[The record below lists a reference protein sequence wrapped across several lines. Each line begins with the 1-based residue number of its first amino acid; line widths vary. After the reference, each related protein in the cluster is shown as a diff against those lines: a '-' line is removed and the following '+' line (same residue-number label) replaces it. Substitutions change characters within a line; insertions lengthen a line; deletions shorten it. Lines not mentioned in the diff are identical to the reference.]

1 MMPQAAGVWLAKYGL
16 RNVLSESGDLNF
28 CKMAEEML
36 KKLFEEQ
43 LNCSIC
49 LDIYTDPKLLQC
61 FHVYCRQCLVPLVD
75 RDQQGQLG
83 LSCPTCRQVTP
94 IPDRG
99 VAGLQPAFHINHL
112 LEVQESLEKVENPTA
127 TPEGAAKD
135 PEIVEPYFRFCF
147 EHPEE
152 ELRLYCETC
161 GELVCVQCAVKGGKH
176 HDHDCAGLKKAF
188 QGYNDEITSSL
199 EAMEKQVR
207 TAEKALTQFSTRC
220 GEISDQRAVTED
232 RIHITFRRLREV
244 LNVRETELIGRLH
257 ELTQEKLKDLAAQRD
272 EIEMTLA
279 QLHSC
284 LHYMRESLRRGNE
297 GDVLMMKA
305 NTVRRVKELTTP
317 FQPDFLEPN
326 SKADVV
332 FVAPADMTTVC
343 QNYGQVFPAGPD
355 PSKCHIKGKVAEA
368 AVVGETST
376 AILQATNFEGKPVPI
391 KSLECEFVSEIAG
404 TRASCSVERIDCSLC
419 EISYQPTIKGRHQ
432 LHIKVMGQHIRGSPL
447 SLAAKSPVE
456 KLGDPIITIGGV
468 GGSMGVTVNQRGEV
482 VVAESSRDCVSV
494 FSPNGEKLQS
504 FGRCGSGQGN
514 FRYPCGVAVDGNG
527 NILVVDC
534 KNHRIQKFTAEG
546 QVLAAVGT
554 RGSGPLQFSNPTG
567 IAYNA
572 KNRMVYVVDSGN
584 RCFKVLNSD
593 LTFSSTF
600 GKESKEGIEKGQFNF
615 PWGIACDSTG
625 KVYVGDTWNDNIVV
639 IQVFTAEGK
648 FLKMCGEHS
657 RDWRELDNVSCF
669 AIDSSDRLYVFGGH
683 ENFRISVFTLEG
695 HLVTSFGEDGL
706 KTPAGGLAVDDNGVV
721 YVVND
726 SVILF

>member
-1 MMPQAAGVWLAKYGL
+1 MWLAKYGL

-28 CKMAEEML
+28 CKMAEEVL

-49 LDIYTDPKLLQC
+49 LDTYTDPKLLQC

-75 RDQQGQLG
+75 RDQQGRLG

-112 LEVQESLEKVENPTA
+112 LEVQESLQKVENPAA

-176 HDHDCAGLKKAF
+176 HDHDCAVLKKAF
-188 QGYNDEITSSL
+188 DKYKGEITSSL
-199 EAMEKQVR
+199 EPMEGQV
-207 TAEKALTQFSTRC
+207 TAIEKALAQLDACCR
-220 GEISDQRAVTED
+220 EISDQRAVTEEN
-232 RIHITFRRLREV
+232 IHATFRRLREV

-257 ELTQEKLKDLAAQRD
+257 EQTQEKLKDLAAQRD
-272 EIEMTLA
+272 QIETTLA

-284 LHYMRESLRRGNE
+284 LHFMRESLRPGNE

-326 SKADVV
+326 SKADIV
-332 FVAPADMTTVC
+332 FSAPADMAAVC
-343 QNYGQVFPAGPD
+343 QNYGQVFSPGSPD
-355 PSKCHIKGKVAEA
+355 PSKCHIAGKGAEA
-368 AVVGETST
+368 AVVGEKST
-376 AILQATNFEGKPVPI
+376 ANLQAINFAGKPCEEPM
-391 KSLECEFVSEIAG
+391 KSLECELVSEITG
-404 TRASCSVERIDCSLC
+404 TRASCSVERRGQSQY
-419 EISYQPTIKGRHQ
+419 EISHQPTIKGRHQ
-432 LHIKVMGQHIRGSPL
+432 LHIKVQGQHIRGCPL

-456 KLGDPIITIGGV
+456 KLGDPILTIDEVDCPWGV
-468 GGSMGVTVNQRGEV
+468 AVNQRGEV
-482 VVAESSRDCVSV
+482 VVSEWGRHCVYV
-494 FSPNGEKLQS
+494 FSPSGEKLLS
-504 FGRCGSGQGN
+504 FGKYGSGQGE
-514 FRYPCGVAVDGNG
+514 FVGPGGVAVDGEG
-527 NILVVDC
+527 NILVADWN
-534 KNHRIQKFTAEG
+534 NHRIQKFTAEG
-546 QVLAAVGT
+546 QFLAAVGT
-554 RGSGPLQFSNPTG
+554 RGSGPLRFFYPTG

-572 KNRMVYVVDSGN
+572 NNRMVYVVDNGN
-584 RCFKVLNSD
+584 NRVQVLNSD

-600 GKESKEGIEKGQFNF
+600 GKNGSGKGQFNS
-615 PWGIACDSTG
+615 PCGIACDSTG
-625 KVYVGDTWNDNIVV
+625 KVYVADTGNHR

-648 FLKMCGEHS
+648 FLMMFGRSGHGRGELYS
-657 RDWRELDNVSCF
+657 PVDV
-669 AIDSSDRLYVFGGH
+669 AIDASGTVYVS
-683 ENFRISVFTLEG
+683 ERWNYRVSVFTSGG
-695 HLVTSFGEDGL
+695 HFMTSFGEGL
-706 KTPAGGLAVDDNGVV
+706 GSPRGLAVDDNGVV
-721 YVVND
+721 YVCYRN
-726 SVILF
+726 SVVLF